1 MATPNIEADNTRL
14 LIIVAAGILT
24 VTAAAWTFIS
34 KRLDKIRSAS
44 PKDRTLTTTL
54 GCFAIGL
61 CAFGSLLVWLFDSL
75 PMGIAFLALGA
86 FTVAASYL
94 RLRTPPSR
102 QETFM
107 LVVTMCGLTFVV
119 LVYHLSRVLEMFGH
133 LTNTVAP
140 K

>member
-1 MATPNIEADNTRL
+1 MATPNLEAENTRL
-14 LIIVAAGILT
+14 LIIVAAAILT
-24 VTAAAWTFIS
+24 VTAAAWTVIS
-34 KRLDKIRSAS
+34 KKLDKVRSAS

-61 CAFGSLLVWLFDSL
+61 CGFGSALVWLFDSL
-75 PMGIAFLALGA
+75 PLGISFLALGA
-86 FTVAASYL
+86 FTMAASYL

-119 LVYHLSRVLEMFGH
+119 LVYHLSRMLQLLGGV
-133 LTNTVAP
+133 VR
-140 K
+140 